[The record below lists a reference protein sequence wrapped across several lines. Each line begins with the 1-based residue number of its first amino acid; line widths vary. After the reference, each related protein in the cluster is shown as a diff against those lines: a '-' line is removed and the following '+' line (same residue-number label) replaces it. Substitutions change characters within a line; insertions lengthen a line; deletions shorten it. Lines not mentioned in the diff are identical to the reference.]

1 MHPDY
6 YQNEINAYEDQL
18 NNNDLPISDTYRKE
32 CEYMLWRSKEL
43 LNDII
48 FVSYLLKTII

>member
-43 LNDII
+43 LN
-48 FVSYLLKTII
+48 